1 MFFPHFFSHV
11 NFGKKSQDSYHK
23 NSESPRGLA
32 KYRQQNK
39 VSNENRAPEMFTDE
53 ILPSYVEDYN
63 KLNHDKDPY

>member
-1 MFFPHFFSHV
+1 MAWHFF
-11 NFGKKSQDSYHK
+11 KATKQ
-23 NSESPRGLA
+23 
-32 KYRQQNK
+32 